1 MDKKKIKVLIGGT
14 EYTLVTSECEEYVQK
29 VAIRVDRKLKEIKRE
44 STQLT
49 NAMAALLAAIN
60 LSDEYIKLEDSMDN
74 LRKQI
79 AEYSKNENRLTSALD
94 ERSSRVKVLEE
105 KVQELKIKLARHEG
119 GKYGSPFRK

>member
-1 MDKKKIKVLIGGT
+1 MEKKKIKVLIGGT

-44 STQLT
+44 SPQLT

-94 ERSSRVKVLEE
+94 ERSSRVKALEE
-105 KVQELKIKLARHEG
+105 KVQELKIELARHEG
-119 GKYGSPFRK
+119 GKYGSSFRK